1 MQDYIGRYVKSFESG
16 KKGSSCLDQCGYDY
30 GLSCG
35 SYQLTLRW
43 GNCIDFLKR
52 FFPRESSML
61 YFNSNE
67 KDFPSKTWP
76 GRHYCSSPEEVAAVW
91 RKCIEK
97 VGEEDFFFYEHKYI
111 KEKYYDKICFRLM
124 PYLDLRKS
132 CRAFQ
137 EMMWSYSVNAGVTGA
152 QKGFLEA
159 INKIG
164 NKWTSEQLFD
174 EIYDI
179 RARSKKASQRY
190 TKEKK
195 DSERE
200 VLRPLLYHQGFG
212 IKQGNYIVTGS
223 SVNIRALP
231 DKESEVR
238 QIVHAGDQLRIIL
251 EKGEWANVEGK
262 GWISKKYI
270 GKTL

>member
-1 MQDYIGRYVKSFESG
+1 
-16 KKGSSCLDQCGYDY
+16 
-30 GLSCG
+30 
-35 SYQLTLRW
+35 
-43 GNCIDFLKR
+43 
-52 FFPRESSML
+52 
-61 YFNSNE
+61 
-67 KDFPSKTWP
+67 
-76 GRHYCSSPEEVAAVW
+76 
-91 RKCIEK
+91 
-97 VGEEDFFFYEHKYI
+97 
-111 KEKYYDKICFRLM
+111 M
-124 PYLDLRKS
+124 PYLDLKKA

-190 TKEKK
+190 TKGKK

-200 VLRPLLYHQGFG
+200 VLRPLLYRQGFG
-212 IKQGNYIVTGS
+212 FKQGNYIVTGS

-238 QIVHAGDQLRIIL
+238 QIVHAGDQLHIIL

-262 GWISKKYI
+262 GWISKMYI